1 MKEKEINGKW
11 TQLPIS
17 DSPFSIFIP
26 NNIVSIETVE
36 KAAFDIIQAYM
47 GMEEQKDPN
56 NPFKLHESQALV
68 TVVAT
73 QIVNRIKQ
81 LAKRK
86 NLTEI
91 KK

>member
-11 TQLPIS
+11 TQLPIN

-47 GMEEQKDPN
+47 KRETLEKGYCCD
-56 NPFKLHESQALV
+56 PFKLNQSQALV
-68 TVVAT
+68 TVIAT
-73 QIVNRIKQ
+73 QIVDRVKQ
-81 LAKRK
+81 LAKEK
-86 NLTEI
+86 I
-91 KK
+91 

>member
-36 KAAFDIIQAYM
+36 KATFDVIQAYM
-47 GMEEQKDPN
+47 KTEKRKDPI
-56 NPFKLHESQALV
+56 NPFELHECQALV
-68 TVVAT
+68 TVIAT
-73 QIVNRIKQ
+73 QIVNRVKQ
-81 LAKRK
+81 LAKEK
-86 NLTEI
+86 I
-91 KK
+91 